1 MSSRRA
7 EAALCPAG
15 ECAAAEATPILKTVV
30 SESVFGQGR
39 DGQTQASYSSY
50 CSKLSREDR
59 VEAGRPG
66 AKWPNYLAMRSPDR
80 TGDPHNV
87 RARNPG
93 EIHKERN
100 YLIRQQERLKNGS
113 FISSPRAQ
121 LKNRTN
127 GTLSSQ
133 SPLTQV
139 HSPCIDDLV
148 EELVY
153 RRWHSFHIMVDSLC
167 HTAKEMATR
176 PASQPPTW

>member
-1 MSSRRA
+1 MMSSRRA

-15 ECAAAEATPILKTVV
+15 ECAAAEATPSLKTVV
-30 SESVFGQGR
+30 SESVFGQRR
-39 DGQTQASYSSY
+39 DGQTQASYSTY

-100 YLIRQQERLKNGS
+100 NISSPTRTGQERL
-113 FISSPRAQ
+113 FH
-121 LKNRTN
+121 L
-127 GTLSSQ
+127 LSSCTAQ
-133 SPLTQV
+133 KSNKWN
-139 HSPCIDDLV
+139 LV
-148 EELVY
+148 E
-153 RRWHSFHIMVDSLC
+153 SIPVD
-167 HTAKEMATR
+167 
-176 PASQPPTW
+176 ASPFSMH